1 MFSMQCA
8 SFTELAQSARLH
20 ALESNQHQDNKYTS
34 FFNSA
39 PSTLSTQKRR
49 MSSEIKGA
57 QLLLQALTQCRQ
69 MPSVGMYTSWRHWE
83 NEKVELLALATTVEG
98 KFFISVLLRRRYSE
112 VLYKKEKKH
121 FLLAKKKKK
130 SWSWMTRVM
139 SLYQL
144 SELLSC
150 TLKYTFL
157 WLNPSHKYS
166 L

>member
-121 FLLAKKKKK
+121 FLLAKKKKNLEAGWPEWCLCI
-130 SWSWMTRVM
+130 SFQNCLAAPWNIP
-139 SLYQL
+139 
-144 SELLSC
+144 SC
-150 TLKYTFL
+150 G
-157 WLNPSHKYS
+157 
-166 L
+166 